1 MKQTIWNLLLADIG
15 NEIGVAALM
24 GNLQAESGLIPYRV
38 QGDFSSGYS
47 ESISYTEK
55 VNSGEISEYDFVH
68 NGPNGGGYGLAQWT
82 FYTRKQGLYDMYK
95 SGYSSIG
102 DVNLA
107 CAYLLYELKN
117 DYSDVYSTLKS
128 ATSIRVASDKVLHD
142 FESPADQS
150 AEVEVLRAQMGT
162 NIYEELTGTSG
173 GGSGDSGDSGDSTGS
188 IKKRKGYNFILFNR
202 RRNIIQFFIFS

>member
-202 RRNIIQFFIFS
+202 RRKLRNG

>member
-1 MKQTIWNLLLADIG
+1 MKETIWNLLLADIG

-47 ESISYTEK
+47 ESIAYTEK
-55 VNSGEISEYDFVH
+55 VDSGEISEYDFVH
-68 NGPNGGGYGLAQWT
+68 NGPGGGGYGLAQWT
-82 FYTRKQGLYDMYK
+82 FYTRKQALYNMYK

-107 CAYLLYELKN
+107 CYYLLYELKN
-117 DYSDVYSTLKS
+117 DYSDVYNTLKE

-150 AEVEVLRAQMGT
+150 EEVEVLRAQMGT

-173 GGSGDSGDSGDSTGS
+173 GGTGGDSGIT
-188 IKKRKGYNFILFNR
+188 IKKRKGYNFILFNKR
-202 RRNIIQFFIFS
+202 RMLRNG